1 MAPPEETPPH
11 MLGPPVEFAAKG
23 GSEESENQANLI
35 QARQS
40 MGIVPA
46 KEVFADAM
54 LRRANRDSVGLHTR
68 VRCGPIRD

>member
-1 MAPPEETPPH
+1 MAAEDTPPH

-23 GSEESENQANLI
+23 GSDSENQANLI

-46 KEVFADAM
+46 KEVVADAKE
-54 LRRANRDSVGLHTR
+54 
-68 VRCGPIRD
+68 CI